1 MKQPS
6 YLYGSIHIQD
16 ARVFAFDSTVVLGTL
31 QSCDAFA
38 MEILMDEIDPMEL
51 KKSQFMPKG
60 KLLSKMMKPADFAKL
75 DSVCKAKLG
84 ITAYFVNGY
93 KPFFLSSALQQAD
106 MAKDK
111 EDALDLYFLKKARA
125 AGKNCYGVEQ
135 YQDQIAAIDAISLK
149 EQIKM
154 LVESLEMTEQDSVQS
169 EFEELLNAYLTY
181 NFDKMLELSNDPSM
195 PKKFNKVFQD
205 FSNKFPIEEYAYM
218 RIEYNLV
225 MAIKSLV
232 KPHKSDVAF
241 IDGHGELNMYNTA
254 WFGSQ
259 LGATMKYF
267 YNVTR
272 DSINGKINCLRKIS
286 IADSTEQTVKDN
298 GNKYDLLVIAQP
310 TQPFSDKDK
319 YAIDLQLAVAPQQRH
334 VRQQDCLC
342 RHPQLPP
349 FHIEGEDGKC

>member
-1 MKQPS
+1 MKKICLSLLLAFFITLSFSQSLLWKVTGGDLKQPS

-93 KPFFLSSALQQAD
+93 KPFFLSSALQQVD

-111 EDALDLYFLKKARA
+111 EDALDVYFLKKARA

-149 EQIKM
+149 DQVKM
-154 LVESLEMTEQDSVQS
+154 LVESLDENTEDTAQS
-169 EFEELLNAYLTY
+169 QFDELLEAYLTY
-181 NFDKMLELSNDPSM
+181 DFDKMLKLSSDPSL
-195 PKKFNKVFQD
+195 PKKFNKVFLID
-205 FSNKFPIEEYAYM
+205 RN
-218 RIEYNLV
+218 V
-225 MAIKSLV
+225 GMADHFAEIARSQSLFCV
-232 KPHKSDVAF
+232 VGAAHLA
-241 IDGHGELNMYNTA
+241 GEKGVPAL
-254 WFGSQ
+254 
-259 LGATMKYF
+259 
-267 YNVTR
+267 
-272 DSINGKINCLRKIS
+272 LRKKGY
-286 IADSTEQTVKDN
+286 TVEPV
-298 GNKYDLLVIAQP
+298 LFQ
-310 TQPFSDKDK
+310 F
-319 YAIDLQLAVAPQQRH
+319 
-334 VRQQDCLC
+334 
-342 RHPQLPP
+342 HPV
-349 FHIEGEDGKC
+349 E

>member
-1 MKQPS
+1 MKKIFLSLLLSFFATLSFSQSLRWKVTGGDLKQPS

-93 KPFFLSSALQQAD
+93 KPFFLSSALQQVD

-111 EDALDLYFLKKARA
+111 EDALDVYFLKKARA

-149 EQIKM
+149 DQVKM
-154 LVESLEMTEQDSVQS
+154 LVESLDENTEDTAQS
-169 EFEELLNAYLTY
+169 QFDELLEAYLTY
-181 NFDKMLELSNDPSM
+181 DFDKMLKLSSDPSL
-195 PKKFNKVFQD
+195 PKKFNKVFLID
-205 FSNKFPIEEYAYM
+205 RN
-218 RIEYNLV
+218 V
-225 MAIKSLV
+225 GMADHFAEIARSQSLFCV
-232 KPHKSDVAF
+232 VGAAHLA
-241 IDGHGELNMYNTA
+241 GEKGVPAL
-254 WFGSQ
+254 
-259 LGATMKYF
+259 
-267 YNVTR
+267 
-272 DSINGKINCLRKIS
+272 LRKKGY
-286 IADSTEQTVKDN
+286 TVEPV
-298 GNKYDLLVIAQP
+298 LFQ
-310 TQPFSDKDK
+310 F
-319 YAIDLQLAVAPQQRH
+319 
-334 VRQQDCLC
+334 
-342 RHPQLPP
+342 HPV
-349 FHIEGEDGKC
+349 E

>member
-31 QSCDAFA
+31 QTCDAFA

-60 KLLSKMMKPADFAKL
+60 KLLSKTMKPADFAKL

-111 EDALDLYFLKKARA
+111 EDALDVYFLKKARA

-195 PKKFNKVFQD
+195 PKKFNKVFLID
-205 FSNKFPIEEYAYM
+205 RN
-218 RIEYNLV
+218 V
-225 MAIKSLV
+225 GMADHFAEIARKESLFCV
-232 KPHKSDVAF
+232 V
-241 IDGHGELNMYNTA
+241 
-254 WFGSQ
+254 
-259 LGATMKYF
+259 GAAHLAGDKG
-267 YNVTR
+267 VPAL
-272 DSINGKINCLRKIS
+272 LRKKGY
-286 IADSTEQTVKDN
+286 TVEPV
-298 GNKYDLLVIAQP
+298 LFQ
-310 TQPFSDKDK
+310 
-319 YAIDLQLAVAPQQRH
+319 
-334 VRQQDCLC
+334 
-342 RHPQLPP
+342 
-349 FHIEGEDGKC
+349 FHSVE

>member
-1 MKQPS
+1 MKKLFLSCLLVIFVTLSFSQSLLWKVTGGDLKQPS

-111 EDALDLYFLKKARA
+111 EDALDVYFLKKARA
-125 AGKNCYGVEQ
+125 ASKNCYGVEQ

-149 EQIKM
+149 DQIKM
-154 LVESLEMTEQDSVQS
+154 LVESLDENNDTTEQSQFD
-169 EFEELLNAYLTY
+169 ELLEAYLTY
-181 NFDKMLELSNDPSM
+181 DFDKMLKLSSDESL
-195 PKKFNKVFQD
+195 PKKFNKVFLID
-205 FSNKFPIEEYAYM
+205 RN
-218 RIEYNLV
+218 V
-225 MAIKSLV
+225 GMADHFAEIARKESLFCV
-232 KPHKSDVAF
+232 V
-241 IDGHGELNMYNTA
+241 
-254 WFGSQ
+254 
-259 LGATMKYF
+259 GAAHLAGDKG
-267 YNVTR
+267 VPAL
-272 DSINGKINCLRKIS
+272 LRKKGY
-286 IADSTEQTVKDN
+286 TVEP
-298 GNKYDLLVIAQP
+298 VIFQ
-310 TQPFSDKDK
+310 
-319 YAIDLQLAVAPQQRH
+319 
-334 VRQQDCLC
+334 
-342 RHPQLPP
+342 
-349 FHIEGEDGKC
+349 FHDVK